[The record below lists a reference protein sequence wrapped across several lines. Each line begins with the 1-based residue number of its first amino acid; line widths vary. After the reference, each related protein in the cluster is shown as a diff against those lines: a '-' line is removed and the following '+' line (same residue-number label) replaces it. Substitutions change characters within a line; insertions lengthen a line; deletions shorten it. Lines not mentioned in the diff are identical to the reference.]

1 MPVGAAIGGAV
12 IAGGAT
18 IGSGLLGADAQRDA
32 AQQASDTSLQV
43 AQMNA
48 DLFKQTRD
56 QNLAIASPFYNNG
69 LLASNALTDLLLG
82 THLYNQATVAKPTV
96 PGGGTFPTSGSG
108 SVAGG
113 SSNQS
118 LAEWAQ
124 GAINAMA
131 PKITRSSTWAT
142 ANGITDPVAKLN
154 YLLSQSPSS
163 SDQYPLY
170 QSYLSSHPRPAATAT
185 GTSTGTGAL
194 SGYAAAQ
201 GTGRSALETYMPQP
215 GQQAATTAAAP
226 LTRPL
231 RGDFTDR
238 AGFQSALHAFQQQ
251 RAAARTGTPA
261 PGGTTGTTTGGT
273 TAPAT
278 AQNAWDAFRNSTNY
292 QWRLGQGMG
301 ALTSAQSAKGALDS
315 GAATKAAITFN
326 QNYAANELSNY
337 MNLLA
342 GQQNMGLS
350 AAGAVMGVGNTY
362 SGNVAAQ
369 NTSAANAAANAAL
382 VNGQANAGMW
392 GSIGQG
398 VGQLGGALYQYGMGQ
413 QQSPYNFS
421 TAYNTANSSPWSV
434 DIGSAAPVSSLPV
447 NWGGFS

>member
-18 IGSGLLGADAQRDA
+18 IGSGLLSADAQKNA

-82 THLYNQATVAKPTV
+82 THLYNQGTVAKPTV

-108 SVAGG
+108 SVGGG

-185 GTSTGTGAL
+185 GTGTGAL
-194 SGYAAAQ
+194 SSYAAQ
-201 GTGRSALETYMPQP
+201 GTGRSALDTYMPQT
-215 GQQAATTAAAP
+215 GQQAAAATPAAAP
-226 LTRPL
+226 ATRPL

-251 RAAARTGTPA
+251 RAAARTGTP
-261 PGGTTGTTTGGT
+261 GTTTGGT
-273 TAPAT
+273 VAGTPAPAT

-301 ALTSAQSAKGALDS
+301 ALTSAQSARGALDS

-413 QQSPYNFS
+413 QGSQSPYNFS
-421 TAYNTANSSPWSV
+421 TAYNAANSSPWSV
-434 DIGSAAPVSSLPV
+434 DVGSAAPVSSLPV

>member
-96 PGGGTFPTSGSG
+96 PGGGTFPTTGSG
-108 SVAGG
+108 SVGG
-113 SSNQS
+113 GSNQS

-154 YLLSQSPSS
+154 YLLSQSPAS

-185 GTSTGTGAL
+185 GTGAL
-194 SGYAAAQ
+194 SGYAAQ
-201 GTGRSALETYMPQP
+201 GTGRSALETYMPQT
-215 GQQAATTAAAP
+215 GQQATTTTAPAV
-226 LTRPL
+226 RPV
-231 RGDFTDR
+231 RGDFADR
-238 AGFQSALHAFQQQ
+238 AGFQSALSAFQQQ
-251 RAAARTGTPA
+251 RRAARTGTTT
-261 PGGTTGTTTGGT
+261 GGTTGTTTGGT
-273 TAPAT
+273 VPAT

-421 TAYNTANSSPWSV
+421 TAYNAANSSPWSV
-434 DIGSAAPVSSLPV
+434 DVGSAAPVSSLPI